1 MFDRFHSF
9 DEIRLNSIDFQYRM
23 FDYVRRDTKVVKTK
37 SFFPFPSDHE
47 NYLPVQSRRLDPRDM
62 TLLLTFYN
70 QCCCS
75 GLHVLLNYICT
86 RRSLYFLDTDKTHAS
101 SSTFSS
107 SSVPECTSALLE
119 QRQRAGGVTQLLSVL
134 HTVGQSLDNNVQ
146 SDQEP

>member
-1 MFDRFHSF
+1 MFDRFQSF

-47 NYLPVQSRRLDPRDM
+47 NYLPVQSRLVPRDL

-86 RRSLYFLDTDKTHAS
+86 RRSLYFLEPDRNHAS

-107 SSVPECTSALLE
+107 SYPRMHLRSVRTKAASRWGNSDFVSPTHS
-119 QRQRAGGVTQLLSVL
+119 RSVL
-134 HTVGQSLDNNVQ
+134 G
-146 SDQEP
+146 

>member
-1 MFDRFHSF
+1 MFDRFQSF
-9 DEIRLNSIDFQYRM
+9 DEIRLSITECSIIDVGTPQSLFIHPDDQE
-23 FDYVRRDTKVVKTK
+23 
-37 SFFPFPSDHE
+37 S
-47 NYLPVQSRRLDPRDM
+47 NLPDQARLVPREM
-62 TLLLTFYN
+62 TFLLTLYN

-86 RRSLYFLDTDKTHAS
+86 RRSLYFLDTHKNHAS

-107 SSVPECTSALLE
+107 SYPRMHLRSVRTKAAS
-119 QRQRAGGVTQLLSVL
+119 RWGRVTQLLSVL